1 MFAIIDIET
10 CGGRFEYPKGRII
23 EISILVHDG
32 LQVIDKFTS
41 LINPGCYISPLYTRI
56 SGITNDMVE
65 NAPRFHQV
73 AKRILEM
80 TEGRIFVAHNV
91 GFDYGFV
98 KEEFNSLG
106 YKFRREKLC
115 TVRLSRK
122 LMPGRIS
129 YSLGQLMRFT
139 EYTD

>member
-1 MFAIIDIET
+1 MFSIIDIET

-32 LQVIDKFTS
+32 LQVVDKYTT

-73 AKRILEM
+73 AKK
-80 TEGRIFVAHNV
+80 
-91 GFDYGFV
+91 YW
-98 KEEFNSLG
+98 K
-106 YKFRREKLC
+106 
-115 TVRLSRK
+115 
-122 LMPGRIS
+122 
-129 YSLGQLMRFT
+129 
-139 EYTD
+139 

>member
-1 MFAIIDIET
+1 MN
-10 CGGRFEYPKGRII
+10 
-23 EISILVHDG
+23 
-32 LQVIDKFTS
+32 FTS

-73 AKRILEM
+73 AKKILEM
-80 TEGRIFVAHNV
+80 TEGKIFVAHNV

-106 YKFRREKLC
+106 YKFRREKLS
-115 TVRLSRK
+115 T
-122 LMPGRIS
+122 
-129 YSLGQLMRFT
+129 
-139 EYTD
+139 